1 MNECIFCKIVAR
13 DLPAEILYETEQV
26 IAFRD
31 LNPVAPQHILII
43 PTRHIASTN
52 DLEEED
58 AVVVGDMHLAAAE
71 IAKREGFDKSGF
83 RTVMNCG
90 LDGGQTVFHMHLHLL
105 GGRTMS
111 WPPG

>member
-43 PTRHIASTN
+43 PTKHIVSTN

-58 AVVVGDMHLAAAE
+58 AVVVGYMHLAAAE
-71 IAKREGFDKSGF
+71 IAKREGIDKSGF

>member
-1 MNECIFCKIVAR
+1 MNECIFCKIVAG
-13 DLPAEILYETEQV
+13 DLPAEILYKSEQV
-26 IAFRD
+26 IAFKD
-31 LNPVAPQHILII
+31 LNPVAPEHILII
-43 PTRHIASTN
+43 PCKHIVSTN

-58 AVVVGDMHLAAAE
+58 ALVVGEMHLAAAR
-71 IAKREGFDKSGF
+71 IAKQQGIDKSGF